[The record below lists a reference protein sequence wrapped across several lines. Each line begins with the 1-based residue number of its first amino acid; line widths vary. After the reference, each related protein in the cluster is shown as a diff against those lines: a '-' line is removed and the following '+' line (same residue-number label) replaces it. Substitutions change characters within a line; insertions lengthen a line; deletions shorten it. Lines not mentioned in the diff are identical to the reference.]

1 MLVILYPQI
10 RLSWATL
17 LVNHVGGFKF
27 QETHPNMVRLG
38 LLSVEDDILYNK
50 TTIDSMLKSSKGIPF
65 KEGQEIHVSTL
76 GPLIQTCSSK
86 GSLVV
91 GMNSFTGSL
100 SDFLSNLVF
109 NFIFSTI
116 SHSYHYRLSLQ
127 GIIFVLVNLLV
138 VMFLFLNQT
147 MMFMKRWSSPFWRK
161 LDLR

>member
-1 MLVILYPQI
+1 
-10 RLSWATL
+10 
-17 LVNHVGGFKF
+17 
-27 QETHPNMVRLG
+27 
-38 LLSVEDDILYNK
+38 
-50 TTIDSMLKSSKGIPF
+50 
-65 KEGQEIHVSTL
+65 
-76 GPLIQTCSSK
+76 
-86 GSLVV
+86 
-91 GMNSFTGSL
+91 MNSFTGSL